1 MDTDTPIHSTFA
13 DDPDMMELVE
23 FFVDEISDRVAQLDA
38 AFHSKDS
45 HTLQDLAHQLKG
57 AAGGYGFQVI
67 SDAAAKLESP
77 LKGGSPIESVSEEL
91 AELVSLCNRV
101 TIEQS

>member
-1 MDTDTPIHSTFA
+1 MSTETPIHSTFA

-23 FFVDEISDRVAQLDA
+23 FFVDEIDDRVAQLDA

-45 HTLQDLAHQLKG
+45 DTLKDLAHQLKG

-67 SDAAAKLESP
+67 SDAAAKVELP
-77 LKGGSPIESVSEEL
+77 LKDGQAIDTITSEL
-91 AELVSLCNRV
+91 NDLLSLCKR
-101 TIEQS
+101 ISL